1 MGRHGC
7 NLPEAGGPDGRRL
20 IVPRRA
26 SSPSAAFDAAGIFV
40 AAVSQYLV
48 IFAANA
54 LLSRALG
61 PQGRGVYYAPVLAA
75 VTLLAF
81 CKLGLDQVN
90 VFLLGSRS
98 LPASRLMGQNGFVSL
113 WAGLL
118 GCVGTVALHWVLPSV
133 FGETPVLFLLLAGL
147 TIPFGI
153 HAQLS
158 GGLLSLLGRPTW
170 QYRAGLAGAVVQ
182 ILLLGGLIATGR
194 ASPGSVLVVSLI
206 AALSTWVVMNWPLGR
221 IPANWYAVDLGLLK
235 ETLRSSLVLHVGM
248 LLLFLHLRLDLFMVK
263 AWLGTRALGHYSLT
277 VMLGETL
284 PLATE
289 AVALAILPGQVANT
303 LAEAGARAL
312 RASRATIALG
322 TIFALGWVVL
332 GAPLIRLMFGAE
344 FLPSYIPLVVLLPGM
359 ILMGVQRTCGAP
371 ALRAG
376 RPGIIVGIYAVS
388 LACNVALNVWW
399 IPRWGLI
406 GASGASSVSYVICTF
421 LFVAWTA
428 RLAGI
433 PFHRALTPDRH
444 DWNVL
449 TAAVR
454 QLGLLVRGEK

>member
-1 MGRHGC
+1 MI
-7 NLPEAGGPDGRRL
+7 ARR
-20 IVPRRA
+20 PK
-26 SSPSAAFDAAGIFV
+26 SGPSAAFDAAGIFV
-40 AAVSQYLV
+40 AAVSQYAV

-61 PQGRGVYYAPVLAA
+61 PEGRGIYYAPVLAA

-90 VFLLGSRS
+90 VFLLGTRG
-98 LPASRLMGQNGFVSL
+98 LPPARLIGQNGYVSL

-118 GCVGTVALHWVLPSV
+118 GCSGTMALHWLMPSV

-158 GGLLSLLGRPTW
+158 GGVLSLIGQPTW
-170 QYRAGLAGAVVQ
+170 QYRAGLAGAIVQ
-182 ILLLGGLIATGR
+182 ILLLAGLIAAGHAR
-194 ASPGSVLVVSLI
+194 PGTVLVVGLI
-206 AALSTWVVMNWPLGR
+206 AALATWIVMNWPLAR
-221 IPANWYAVDLGLLK
+221 IRAHWYVVDTPLLK

-263 AWLGTRALGHYSLT
+263 AWLGTEALGHYSLT

-289 AVALAILPGQVANT
+289 AVALAILPGQVVNT
-303 LAEAGARAL
+303 LPEAGARAL

-322 TIFALGWVVL
+322 LVFALAWVVF
-332 GAPLIRLMFGAE
+332 GAPLIRLIFGAE

-359 ILMGVQRTCGAP
+359 VLMGAQRTCGAP

-376 RPGIIVGIYAVS
+376 RPGILVAIYAAS
-388 LACNVALNVWW
+388 LACNVALNIWW
-399 IPRWGLI
+399 IPRWGLV
-406 GASGASSVSYVICTF
+406 GASAASSVSYVVCTNLF
-421 LFVAWTA
+421 LLWTA
-428 RLAGI
+428 RLAGT
-433 PFHRALTPDRH
+433 PFYRALTPDRA
-444 DWNVL
+444 DWNAV
-449 TAAVR
+449 TAALR
-454 QLGLLVRGEK
+454 QFRIRFGSGEP